1 MAFSMVRQSKRSKAG
16 STPHEVTSAI
26 TALSEQRINSTAEAN
41 VRANQLQE
49 LGKIAYVI
57 RALIVRSE
65 NGRITQSDLDSCVP
79 PRVRSSTSGGTQ
91 ELYDYL
97 RAVFIDT
104 RKLITTLHLENVAL
118 HRKVTKIEETLSQ
131 ETGITIE
138 EISTTP
144 TSPLGMAE
152 FSQVLGELGESDD
165 AIVER
170 N

>member
-1 MAFSMVRQSKRSKAG
+1 MAFSLVRQVKKGRPH

-41 VRANQLQE
+41 ARANQLQE

-57 RALIVRSE
+57 RALIIRSE
-65 NGRITQSDLDSCVP
+65 NGRITQADLDACGP
-79 PRVRSSTSGGTQ
+79 PRVRSSAPGGTQ

-104 RKLITTLHLENVAL
+104 RKLVTTLHLENVAL
-118 HRKVTKIEETLSQ
+118 HRKVTRIEETLSK

-138 EISTTP
+138 EINTTP
-144 TSPLGMAE
+144 SLPLGMAE
-152 FSQVLGELGESDD
+152 FSQVLGELGESDEL
-165 AIVER
+165 IPE
-170 N
+170 